1 MLFIII
7 CYFQTYLV
15 IETGNYPQVDRFN
28 MNFARATKGTL
39 TQDGLL
45 REIDCQSELE
55 LGRHLDSSE
64 KTVLFTRFPPEKVV
78 SRIEQVCILFKAF
91 IFFQTLNFCS
101 MAMVY

>member
-1 MLFIII
+1 MMFIII
-7 CYFQTYLV
+7 GYFQTYLV
-15 IETGNYPQVDRFN
+15 IETGNHPQVD

-39 TQDGLL
+39 TKDGLL

-64 KTVLFTRFPPEKVV
+64 KTVLFSRFSPEKVV
-78 SRIEQVCILFKAF
+78 SRIEQVCNLLKAF
-91 IFFQTLNFCS
+91 LFFQIFNFCS